1 MTLKEY
7 MKAQGLT
14 AEDLAKEIT
23 KLQEEDAK
31 QEKEK
36 LAEEHEIAVKQAK
49 EILAEY
55 IEIAA
60 RYYNRKMSMAD
71 AKKSAELTIDSYEK
85 YLGKNRLTK
94 YYSIDDFMHDMGW

>member
-1 MTLKEY
+1 MTLREY

-23 KLQEEDAK
+23 KLQEETK
-31 QEKEK
+31 EQEKK
-36 LAEEHEIAVKQAK
+36 QLAENHEHAIQEAK
-49 EILAEY
+49 EVL
-55 IEIAA
+55 A
-60 RYYNRKMSMAD
+60 RYIGITAKYYDRQLSAAD

-94 YYSIDDFMHDMGW
+94 YYSIDEFMRDMGW